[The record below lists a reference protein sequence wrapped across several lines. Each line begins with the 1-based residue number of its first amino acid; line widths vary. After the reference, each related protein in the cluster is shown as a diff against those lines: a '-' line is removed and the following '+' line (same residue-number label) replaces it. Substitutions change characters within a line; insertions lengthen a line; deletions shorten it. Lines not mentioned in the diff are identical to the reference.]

1 MAQPP
6 GGASTPSHTVTRRV
20 RRGIGGWWVLALVL
34 VPLVVAALAT
44 WTTHGSIEDDLHQR
58 TMTTL
63 ADHGI
68 SGVTVEF
75 SGRDAVLTIPAGVD
89 PGKAKALT
97 KDVSG
102 VRAVTL
108 EASATSAGARAA
120 ESARCTDLGRRIK
133 ALMAKDKPSFADN
146 STQLRPAPHG
156 PLSRVADL
164 VQQCPHAKITVTGYT
179 DSRGS
184 AASNQQLSRARAESV
199 RAYLVQ
205 HGGNPDHITAVGRG
219 EADPVASNDSDA
231 GRSKNRR
238 VEITV
243 AGG

>member
-1 MAQPP
+1 MAQPA
-6 GGASTPSHTVTRRV
+6 GGASTPPRTVTRRV
-20 RRGIGGWWVLALVL
+20 RRGIGGWWVLALIL

-58 TMTTL
+58 TMASL
-63 ADHGI
+63 SDHGI

-89 PGKAKALT
+89 PGKAKELT

-108 EASATSAGARAA
+108 EASAASAGTRTTGAV
-120 ESARCTDLGRRIK
+120 RCADLGRRIT
-133 ALMAKDKPSFADN
+133 ALMKKDKPSFADN

-164 VQQCPHAKITVTGYT
+164 VTQCPDAKVTVTGYT
-179 DSRGS
+179 DSRGT
-184 AASNQQLSRARAESV
+184 AEGNKRLSKGRAEAV

-219 EADPVASNDSDA
+219 EADPIASNDSDA